1 MNEAHLAVAMMV
13 LIIFFWLGYGSRVH
27 VRDCCAVA
35 AICWA
40 GFIFPLIALVL
51 ALIKLVGK
59 NL

>member
-13 LIIFFWLGYGSRVH
+13 LIIFFWLGYGSRFH
-27 VRDCCAVA
+27 EREYCPPA
-35 AICWA
+35 AICWV